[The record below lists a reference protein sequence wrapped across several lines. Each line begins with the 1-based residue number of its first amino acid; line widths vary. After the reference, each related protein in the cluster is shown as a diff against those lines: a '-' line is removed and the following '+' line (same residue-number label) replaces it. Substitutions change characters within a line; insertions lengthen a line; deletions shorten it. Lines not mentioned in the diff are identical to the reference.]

1 MTQIYD
7 LQQRANVLRKKTATD
22 SISPEEVG
30 GLHADTL
37 AYIAN
42 MERYA
47 SSLGIKKVYTSVSEM
62 NGDES
67 PVSSTGMPL
76 KAGQL
81 VTIFNAEAPDA
92 ENSGEIY
99 AFQNPGW
106 LLAGRLDS
114 GNYSRLSNI
123 VRGEA
128 ASISDNIRSPY
139 TFIGNFATWA
149 EVQTELDKLHN
160 SDGGADNKVIGEFRV
175 QLDGRNLLVRN
186 WVQNWATGVFTQT
199 VEGSVSWNGETME
212 QSLQIA
218 TYERTHNES
227 SGWGE
232 WEISSKETQKLR
244 DIESRLA
251 DEVVDITGF
260 GIDGA
265 SANISKVGDIYYN
278 TDTKK
283 LRICVNYPRDFE
295 DYPYDDFTTYKNLS
309 DGKYYYWDG
318 ENLVETDS
326 KHIGLLFSGEMPL
339 LSTTVDITGFGI
351 DGASANI
358 SKVGDIYYNTDTK
371 KLRICVNYPR
381 DFEDY
386 PYGYITT
393 YKNLSDGKYYY
404 WNGENLVETSES
416 SNYPM
421 NITELVNFACKR
433 LYETIKN
440 TDIYNYSPA
449 LLTHE
454 NLNATTH
461 KQLYSE
467 YDALCEKYPLYLKRA
482 DDGSM
487 LDENGNEIR
496 LYKLRFNDTFISTS
510 ESGGGS
516 DQWKDEYEYNRCLLT
531 SGVHGDEKTSVWGL
545 LYTIR
550 DILSSKTVECSFIRN
565 NCTLYIMPC
574 INPWG
579 FDNNSRNNK
588 NGLNVNRDAGT
599 FTTREAQAYKQI
611 IDSTS
616 FALCIDVHGTQGSNA
631 YFEFPKNF
639 TPQSELFAI
648 AGKYYSSKKYEL
660 SNIYGDASY
669 KRRFFSLVS
678 TFDGTFSEY
687 AVSTQGAFSLITE
700 TPRDIKG
707 TLVNYDDACAITQ
720 SMLMYILYFFYSHMN
735 YIRTFNDEDVDWA
748 LSDANKNI
756 LVSFSNGH
764 IQTKNFNSA
773 NILIPKNLKGKRLSI
788 LGDSI
793 STFGVPDQSNAT
805 GTWTYPGNRC
815 RYPQSN
821 LLTNVDDMY
830 WKRIID
836 KYDMVLGINE
846 SWAGSRVSN
855 SQVSDSGDLG
865 PNRCMSSVKRISH
878 LGENGTP
885 DIILVYGGTN
895 DAGANVTIGEFNTE
909 NPKNYSKEEIDGL
922 SVETFADAYRAMLI
936 RLMYYYPTSR
946 IIVVLPNFTTS
957 YYTITNLDLYV
968 EVIKEACDFFGIDYV
983 DIRRAGITI
992 YNEKTYLPDGIHPNA
1007 NGHKLIS
1014 EMIAGKFDNLNNN

>member
-1 MTQIYD
+1 MATIYE
-7 LQQRANVLRKKTATD
+7 LQQRADALRKKTATD

-123 VRGEA
+123 VRGETVY
-128 ASISDNIRSPY
+128 ISDNIRSPY
-139 TFIGNFATWA
+139 TYIGNFATWA

-175 QLDGRNLLVRN
+175 LLDGRNLLVRN
-186 WVQNWATGVFTQT
+186 WVQNWLTGAFTQT
-199 VEGSVSWNGETME
+199 VEGSIRWNGETME
-212 QSLQIA
+212 QSLQIN
-218 TYERTHNES
+218 TYERIYNGGSGWSEWKIS
-227 SGWGE
+227 SG
-232 WEISSKETQKLR
+232 KTQKLR

-265 SANISKVGDIYYN
+265 SGNISKVGDIYYN
-278 TDTKK
+278 TETKK

-295 DYPYDDFTTYKNLS
+295 DYPY
-309 DGKYYYWDG
+309 
-318 ENLVETDS
+318 E
-326 KHIGLLFSGEMPL
+326 
-339 LSTTVDITGFGI
+339 
-351 DGASANI
+351 
-358 SKVGDIYYNTDTK
+358 
-371 KLRICVNYPR
+371 
-381 DFEDY
+381 
-386 PYGYITT
+386 YITT

-404 WNGENLVETSES
+404 WNEENLVETSES
-416 SNYPM
+416 DGYLM
-421 NITELVNFACKR
+421 NITELVNFANKR
-433 LYETIKN
+433 LYEIIKN
-440 TDIYNYSPA
+440 TNINNYSPA

-454 NLNATTH
+454 NLNGTTH

-467 YDALCEKYPLYLKRA
+467 YDTLCEKYPLYLKRA

-510 ESGGGS
+510 ETGGGS
-516 DQWKDEYEYNRCLLT
+516 NQWKDEYEYNRCLLT

-545 LYTIR
+545 LYTVR
-550 DILSSKTVECSFIRN
+550 DILSSKMAECSFIRN

-588 NGLNVNRDAGT
+588 NGLNINRDTGT
-599 FTTREAQAYKQI
+599 FTTKEAQAYKKI
-611 IDSTS
+611 IDSAS
-616 FALCIDVHGTQGSNA
+616 FALCIDVHGTQGSNT

-639 TPQSELFAI
+639 TPQSELFAL
-648 AGKYYSSKKYEL
+648 AGKYYSSKKDEL

-669 KRRFFSLVS
+669 KRRFFSMIS

-707 TLVNYDDACAITQ
+707 TLINYDNACAITQ
-720 SMLMYILYFFYSHMN
+720 SMLMYILYTFYRQMD
-735 YIRTFNDEDVDWA
+735 YICTLNDEDVDLA

-756 LVSFSNGH
+756 LASFSNGH
-764 IQTKNFNSA
+764 IQTKYFNSA
-773 NILIPKNLKGKRLSI
+773 NVSIPENLKGKRLSI

-836 KYDMVLGINE
+836 RYGMTLGINE
-846 SWAGSRVSN
+846 SWAGSMVSN
-855 SQVSDSGDLG
+855 TQSADSGDYG
-865 PNRCMSSVKRISH
+865 PNRCISSVTRISH
-878 LGENGTP
+878 LGENGKP
-885 DIILVYGGTN
+885 DVILVYGG
-895 DAGANVTIGEFNTE
+895 D
-909 NPKNYSKEEIDGL
+909 
-922 SVETFADAYRAMLI
+922 
-936 RLMYYYPTSR
+936 
-946 IIVVLPNFTTS
+946 
-957 YYTITNLDLYV
+957 
-968 EVIKEACDFFGIDYV
+968 
-983 DIRRAGITI
+983 
-992 YNEKTYLPDGIHPNA
+992 
-1007 NGHKLIS
+1007 
-1014 EMIAGKFDNLNNN
+1014 